1 MNIWSNQ
8 QKIKKYNYRNTTK
21 NYKIE
26 NNNLYFTGLAG
37 KRNCKLRIPYIN
49 EKNNIITLAHLNN
62 GHIGINRTISKIKEL
77 GYYWDYLSE
86 DVKEYID
93 NCPQRIMTKKG
104 ITIKPKSKVIITKG
118 PLERL
123 MLAG

>member
-26 NNNLYFTGLAG
+26 NNNLYFTGLAR

-49 EKNNIITLAHLNN
+49 EKNNIITIAHLNN
-62 GHIGINRTISKIKEL
+62 GNIGINRTISKIKEL
-77 GYYWDYLSE
+77 GYYWDYLS
-86 DVKEYID
+86 
-93 NCPQRIMTKKG
+93 
-104 ITIKPKSKVIITKG
+104 
-118 PLERL
+118 
-123 MLAG
+123 